1 MSGGP
6 LRGQRATLAK
16 TEKNI
21 KKQVKAKNA
30 DNQAKAKQQGI
41 GPGADQFYCFLSH
54 ILLAVAWYCVT
65 NEENGYGAKRK
76 KPKLVPKATL
86 RKRKNPTNK
95 KNKAERITTK

>member
-6 LRGQRATLAK
+6 LRGQRAALAK

-21 KKQVKAKNA
+21 IKQVKAKNT

-54 ILLAVAWYCVT
+54 ILLAVVWYCAT
-65 NEENGYGAKRK
+65 NQENGYGTKRK
-76 KPKLVPKATL
+76 KPKLVLKAIL
-86 RKRKNPTNK
+86 RKRKKPTN
-95 KNKAERITTK
+95 